1 MGILAAMLLLFCACN
16 DETSSTSPQAET
28 VVRDSVVICDS
39 VVIRDS
45 VRVVDSVNV
54 IDSLNVRDSV
64 HVVDSLNI
72 VDSAL
77 HVIDSVVIR
86 DSLRIID
93 SLNITDSIHVID
105 SIRVIDSL
113 HVTDSVNVRDSVVT
127 YGPEHYFGECNALN
141 SGVIKSAT
149 INGEN
154 RDYIC
159 DENTLFW
166 RVANKVDWNDL
177 YIYQSAVTDFTPVR
191 EVVQNLAESEKMI
204 IVLRHA
210 ERGSDYSI
218 TGPLNDNGKK
228 QAENLGKTIAGSL
241 EFYYGASQ
249 FIRAHQTCNNIAKG
263 RAEADTLAD
272 TIAVLNDD
280 WFVKDT
286 AAYNDAKKNHG
297 GGWKVTSKWA
307 YQGSY
312 SDAFYDLNARST
324 ELIDDYLIP
333 AFENSGK
340 QVGLFVSHDVVMVPL
355 VVYASGKKINLKYY
369 EDTNN
374 RWLNYLGGIAIV
386 FKPDGTRVFYVV
398 KGLDS
403 GTM

>member
-1 MGILAAMLLLFCACN
+1 VLGFEFSRFKFRNFYGVWQKKILNYDGIHNQGAFMHIARLSSKKICLFTGVFAFTFFVAGCGGDSSSSPSEDVAEQQAPASCASQGTPVSSA
-16 DETSSTSPQAET
+16 DVATSSATVIASSDAAVTSSPT
-28 VVRDSVVICDS
+28 VESS
-39 VVIRDS
+39 
-45 VRVVDSVNV
+45 
-54 IDSLNVRDSV
+54 
-64 HVVDSLNI
+64 
-72 VDSAL
+72 
-77 HVIDSVVIR
+77 
-86 DSLRIID
+86 
-93 SLNITDSIHVID
+93 
-105 SIRVIDSL
+105 
-113 HVTDSVNVRDSVVT
+113 
-127 YGPEHYFGECNALN
+127 
-141 SGVIKSAT
+141 
-149 INGEN
+149 
-154 RDYIC
+154 
-159 DENTLFW
+159 
-166 RVANKVDWNDL
+166 
-177 YIYQSAVTDFTPVR
+177 SAVESSESNYVAPTDPAELLYTIDPSLAVTPDSNGFYYVADIYKALPATSK
-191 EVVQNLAESEKMI
+191 VVF
-204 IVLRHA
+204 VLRHS
-210 ERGSDYSI
+210 ERGKSEGQESQL
-218 TGPLNDNGKK
+218 TENGV
-228 QAENLGKTIAGSL
+228 QMALNLGADMAGGDES
-241 EFYYGASQ
+241 FYYASTD
-249 FIRAHQTCNNIAKG
+249 FIRTRETCNNIAKG